1 MVLESWCE
9 ALFAIDEMSDESQ
22 DTTLV
27 RHLSMRF
34 FSLSTA

>member
-1 MVLESWCE
+1 
-9 ALFAIDEMSDESQ
+9 MSDESQ

-34 FSLSTA
+34 FSLSTASMGGLAMA